1 MGQSRPL
8 AKEIFSSLSSFSQ
21 ANPDFARQIEA
32 NAQRI
37 NRSFDI
43 LEAKGVDRKYLN
55 ASVPIITDLITLRH
69 YADAVKKSLNVGDAF
84 DMDIAEQ
91 YQEAFKGLQD
101 LNGELNRLIK
111 EMVPADMADNEFF
124 EFMRAM
130 SRQGTDLQKSIESDL
145 AVINEKGVGHY
156 LNALTANS
164 DIVQEGAIDTLG
176 EGETAKTFPDAVGSL
191 LSDIFDQK
199 YINREQVEA
208 ASGNAVRAINESL
221 IASSAQM
228 IERIGVSSAREDGVV
243 APLEEVLP
251 STLPRHKDNIHHTTT
266 PSTLF
271 AFQLEA
277 ANEVARKAAS
287 YPYDRLK
294 KVRRGW
300 CSRSSFC

>member
-1 MGQSRPL
+1 
-8 AKEIFSSLSSFSQ
+8 
-21 ANPDFARQIEA
+21 
-32 NAQRI
+32 
-37 NRSFDI
+37 
-43 LEAKGVDRKYLN
+43 
-55 ASVPIITDLITLRH
+55 
-69 YADAVKKSLNVGDAF
+69 
-84 DMDIAEQ
+84 
-91 YQEAFKGLQD
+91 
-101 LNGELNRLIK
+101 
-111 EMVPADMADNEFF
+111 NEFF

-130 SRQGTDLQKSIESDL
+130 SRQGADLQKSIESDL

-191 LSDIFDQK
+191 LSRNIFHQK

-228 IERIGVSSAREDGVV
+228 IERIGVSSARGGDGVV
-243 APLEEVLP
+243 APLEEVFP

-294 KVRRGW
+294 KVGEDGVPEVRFVDANNRPLSNDITVDTSDLFTDLISARTTGLGEGI
-300 CSRSSFC
+300 SPRLVDNIILEISDPIFEELARSQGIPVNKLLQDMKADLETEGF